1 MSQMRKWVLPKNNKE
16 KSFILKIRT
25 FLHFPRNQTDITQK
39 LRSLTGTQILKPQPF
54 YSEHD
59 LSVIFLKMPFFYF
72 FCGKRNKNSNPYV
85 MINDYYRIQIMRAR
99 ERGFVELKG
108 FRRKHGEACRNI

>member
-39 LRSLTGTQILKPQPF
+39 LRSLTDTQILKPQPF

-59 LSVIFLKMPFFYF
+59 SVIFLKMPFFISF
-72 FCGKRNKNSNPYV
+72 VTKE
-85 MINDYYRIQIMRAR
+85 IRIQTPT
-99 ERGFVELKG
+99 
-108 FRRKHGEACRNI
+108 

>member
-1 MSQMRKWVLPKNNKE
+1 
-16 KSFILKIRT
+16 
-25 FLHFPRNQTDITQK
+25 
-39 LRSLTGTQILKPQPF
+39 
-54 YSEHD
+54 
-59 LSVIFLKMPFFYF
+59 
-72 FCGKRNKNSNPYV
+72 